1 MRLKSTRQV
10 LFASAALLTLSAPA
24 FALDGGDVLKKIN
37 AAYATQGGEI
47 AAGSVAVNGSTVTL
61 SDVTFNAAADPAKKI
76 PVGNV
81 TLEGVE
87 ENDGGYKI
95 KNARFDNIDYKRKTW
110 RSRQATSTCPASSF
124 PPMPPRAPSMR

>member
-37 AAYATQGGEI
+37 AAYAAQGGEI
-47 AAGSVAVNGSTVTL
+47 AAGSVAVNGTTVTL
-61 SDVTFNAAADPAKKI
+61 NSVTFNSVADPAKKI

-81 TLEGVE
+81 SLEGCLLYTSPSPR
-87 ENDGGYKI
+87 DGLL
-95 KNARFDNIDYKRKTW
+95 
-110 RSRQATSTCPASSF
+110 SRMPSS
-124 PPMPPRAPSMR
+124 A